1 MYKISK
7 TFTFDAAHQLHGL
20 PEGHQCGRLHGH
32 TYKVQ
37 VVLMSDDLTD
47 EGWVL
52 DFGEM
57 RWLREYIDTTLD
69 HRNLNDVFDFQPT
82 AEKLAQHFF
91 DKAIEMLDDVVTGD
105 RRDVVWVDY
114 VRVSETPNNWAEYS

>member
-82 AEKLAQHFF
+82 AELLAKKLFQ
-91 DKAIEMLDDVVTGD
+91 ESVMMLDNVVPRD
-105 RRDVVWVDY
+105 RRDLIWVEY
-114 VRVSETPNNWAEYS
+114 VRVSETPNNWAEFS